1 MKVVEWTFSDKK
13 NPEIF
18 AFYWASKMLRDEN
31 VRPSK
36 PSGVFGLGFWIF
48 FLLERN

>member
-31 VRPSK
+31 VHPSK